1 MGLFVV
7 VAAVGSF
14 TGLFWRSARTADV
27 VRVESLQIDVAVQAD
42 GSALVSETLAFDP
55 ARLHVEELTR
65 RIPTAVDLPVV
76 FRDATDDTGRPV
88 AAIARVESDGTVA
101 VRVHAKGT
109 SMIVLHYSVS
119 GAVRDDVVA
128 LRWLDASNPLAID
141 DLTASVRRHDGD
153 VPATA
158 ARGFVDGRRLTD
170 ERLDSGVRFHATS
183 VPAHA
188 HAAGA
193 VAFGT
198 DGAAVDSELARLA
211 SPPDQAAIL
220 PWSAIGLVAG
230 VTVLAGWA
238 LLHRL
243 RGRRYRVPAVM
254 RETSPP
260 SDHTPAEVG
269 WLLRFGVIRHGDL
282 TATLIHLASR
292 GYLIPYRRDDRLV
305 LGPGRPPEGLRS
317 HELLV
322 FDWLFPGITREC
334 DLEARNAEIRQAPER
349 WAAMWETFVDEVR
362 AVGRSSSLV
371 EREAE
376 SPAVVGLG
384 FAGLAVVALG
394 VAGLAASYPGWIA
407 CILAGAFV
415 LAASTAFA
423 RLSPEGALLA
433 ARWEAFGRSLAE
445 APDAGPEA
453 LAYAVVLHEQ
463 DAAAAVLDAHGARAT
478 ATPWPT
484 QLMDREVQVHVDRW
498 RMSYLVAT
506 SVKGEP
512 SERLRAVLSL
522 RALRRRTDATAAGTG

>member
-1 MGLFVV
+1 M
-7 VAAVGSF
+7 VAAVGTF
-14 TGLFWRSARTADV
+14 TGLYWRSARTADA
-27 VRVESLQIDVAVQAD
+27 VRVESLQIDAAVQAD
-42 GSALVSETLAFDP
+42 GSALVTETLAFDP
-55 ARLHVEELTR
+55 SHLHVEELTR
-65 RIPTAVDLPVV
+65 RIPTADDAAVV
-76 FRDATDDTGRPV
+76 FRDATDDAGRPV
-88 AAIARVESDGTVA
+88 TAIARVESDGTVA
-101 VRVHAKGT
+101 VRVHAMGR
-109 SMIVLHYSVS
+109 SMIVLRYAVS
-119 GAVRDDVVA
+119 GAVRDGGVVA
-128 LRWLDASNPLAID
+128 MQWLDTSNPLAIG
-141 DLTASVRRHDGD
+141 DLTASISWHDGG
-153 VPATA
+153 VPASA
-158 ARGFVDGRRLTD
+158 AQGFVDGRRLAD
-170 ERLDSGVRFHATS
+170 ERLGAGVRFHAS
-183 VPAHA
+183 PVPAHA

-193 VAFGT
+193 VAFGS
-198 DGAAVDSELARLA
+198 DAAAIEAELARLA
-211 SPPDQAAIL
+211 SPPDQAATV
-220 PWSAIGLVAG
+220 PWNAIGLAAG
-230 VTVLAGWA
+230 LTVLADWA

-243 RGRRYRVPAVM
+243 RGRQYPVPAVM
-254 RETSPP
+254 GETSPP

-305 LGPGRPPEGLRS
+305 LGPGRPPEGLHS

-376 SPAVVGLG
+376 SPVVVGLG
-384 FAGLAVVALG
+384 FAGLSVVALG

-478 ATPWPT
+478 PTPWPT

-522 RALRRRTDATAAGTG
+522 RALRRRTDATAAGPG